1 MNTESTLGQL
11 STLKLRA
18 MAEAYRQQLSLPVH
32 QQLDGHQMIAHLA
45 QAELLFR
52 KNERSAGY
60 LRLARLRQDAY
71 PEKVACSAERNFSK
85 QQLAELMQGDYI
97 RSAQP
102 ILICGATGVGKS
114 YLACALGHHACTLG
128 YKTMYLNMNKFIEKI
143 TISKLDGS
151 YLKLLAQLE
160 KVSLLILDDFGL
172 APLDTTV
179 KLALLQI
186 IEDRYEKKSFIITS
200 QLPVNSWYDYI
211 NDPSLADAILDRM
224 TANAHRIEL
233 KGNSLRGKKL

>member
-1 MNTESTLGQL
+1 
-11 STLKLRA
+11 
-18 MAEAYRQQLSLPVH
+18 
-32 QQLDGHQMIAHLA
+32 
-45 QAELLFR
+45 
-52 KNERSAGY
+52 
-60 LRLARLRQDAY
+60 
-71 PEKVACSAERNFSK
+71 
-85 QQLAELMQGDYI
+85 
-97 RSAQP
+97 
-102 ILICGATGVGKS
+102 
-114 YLACALGHHACTLG
+114 
-128 YKTMYLNMNKFIEKI
+128 MYLNINKFIEKI

-151 YLKLLAQLE
+151 YLKLLAQVE